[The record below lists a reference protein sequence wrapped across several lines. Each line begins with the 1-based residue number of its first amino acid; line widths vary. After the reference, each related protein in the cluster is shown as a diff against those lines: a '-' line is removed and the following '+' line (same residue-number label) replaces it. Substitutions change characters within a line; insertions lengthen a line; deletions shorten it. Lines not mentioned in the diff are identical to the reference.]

1 MKKIFAILII
11 SALAFAGCTRTEKH
25 VATGA
30 AAGAVAGHLIG
41 NNGTSTLI
49 GAGVG
54 AAAGAII
61 ADQTK

>member
-1 MKKIFAILII
+1 MKKLFAILLIT
-11 SALAFAGCTRTEKH
+11 ALAFAGCTRTEKH

-41 NNGTSTLI
+41 NDSTSTLI

-54 AAAGAII
+54 DADVAVI
-61 ADQTK
+61 ANQNK